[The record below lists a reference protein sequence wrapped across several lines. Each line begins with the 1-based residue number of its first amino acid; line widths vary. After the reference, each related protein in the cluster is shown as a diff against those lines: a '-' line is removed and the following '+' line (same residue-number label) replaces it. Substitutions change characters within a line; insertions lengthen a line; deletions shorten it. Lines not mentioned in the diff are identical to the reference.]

1 MGTATPQDSRTIGP
15 APAAGTNAPAGGQDS
30 AERTTRIVLGLAVV
44 GILGCVSLMT
54 RPQFSQ
60 AAGVEPDAPHDGAR
74 GAARLPSRHVPAFTL
89 DTPSSGFLDAAGL
102 AGHAGIPAPARFDEQ
117 GRLNLGVLV
126 GPSLFVW
133 VYGGSDGVRYSVAD
147 LQGQVLAS
155 GMTANQVYGAFPEI
169 NIPEMEF
176 GPDGRMCE
184 PLMWAQPAIDLD

>member
-1 MGTATPQDSRTIGP
+1 MGTAAPQDSRTS
-15 APAAGTNAPAGGQDS
+15 APATARPVCGCEST
-30 AERTTRIVLGLAVV
+30 ERTTRIVLGLAVV

-60 AAGVEPDAPHDGAR
+60 AAGVGWEGPSVGPR
-74 GAARLPSRHVPAFTL
+74 EAARLHSAHVPAFTL
-89 DTPSSGFLDAAGL
+89 EAPSDQFLDAAGL
-102 AGHAGIPAPARFDEQ
+102 AGHAGIPAPPRHDEQ
-117 GRLNLGVLV
+117 GRANLGIII

-155 GMTANQVYGAFPEI
+155 GMTASQVYGAFPEV

-184 PLMWAQPAIDLD
+184 PLMWVDTGGIE